1 MMRPDNDPGRFR
13 FIRGLIIGVPIS
25 LTLYAAVIWVIFH
38 L

>member
-1 MMRPDNDPGRFR
+1 MRPGNDPDSYRFM
-13 FIRGLIIGVPIS
+13 RGLIVGVPIS